1 MAWTWISCVVVLK
14 CKCLQNCFKGL
25 WMQSSHYLH
34 YCVFLLFFFFIYLT
48 KSHYISQTGPGYLS
62 EKSYIYL
69 HSLQRRCLNASMPP
83 LCLCHRRVSRPD
95 LYHFTISC
103 FEWHGDCLSCSTLW
117 AVTTTLSKQPE
128 SAQCLSKLSQS
139 LDKHLREKLWPL
151 NHLQTSSWC
160 MYLYETWGL
169 NNIME

>member
-1 MAWTWISCVVVLK
+1 MT
-14 CKCLQNCFKGL
+14 
-25 WMQSSHYLH
+25 
-34 YCVFLLFFFFIYLT
+34 
-48 KSHYISQTGPGYLS
+48 
-62 EKSYIYL
+62 
-69 HSLQRRCLNASMPP
+69 P

-95 LYHFTISC
+95 LYRFTISC
-103 FEWHGDCLSCSTLW
+103 FEWRGNCLSCSTLW

-160 MYLYETWGL
+160 IYLYENMGIKQHYGIMSNSYFWPRKFSLKIEVWFCFGWFTL
-169 NNIME
+169 HHRCVHNISCRKYISWRKQCTYAIINLMYSLWISKFFCFF